1 MFTTK
6 IPIPP
11 STNVIWKVGKKK
23 MYLNPKYSE
32 WKNTST
38 VMALNNKKGD
48 YISGHYS
55 LILAV
60 GRPDKRRRD
69 IDNIIK
75 PVSDLLVGIQIVED
89 DSLCNRVTAF
99 WSNLVEKGYVKISI
113 KEWRQ

>member
-1 MFTTK
+1 
-6 IPIPP
+6 
-11 STNVIWKVGKKK
+11 

-89 DSLCNRVTAF
+89 DSLCNKVTAE
-99 WSNLVEKGYVKISI
+99 WSDEVEKGMVKIIIEDWS
-113 KEWRQ
+113 E